1 MKSLKVCW
9 CYRQHRCISSLCLR
23 FSSPYIWLF
32 PGCALAGPAG
42 ISHVSLLHRRIDAYL
57 FLESV
62 FCVSGRISCCVFSC
76 FVKLVFE
83 KWYQIW
89 KCQFR
94 VLSISRLLRFK
105 AFVKL
110 VSNWFLA
117 ARAQVRRRPWI
128 RKPFYISRLVY
139 LHESTRRKRDS
150 TTISRK
156 TSKNKKTAF
165 AWHFDDCEIW
175 DHVRSIG
182 TVGIAGRWI
191 CRSAFLIPWAL
202 FRSWVRCNISYCDFY
217 FVQCHQ
223 DKFMFFWYSIHN
235 SWWKRKTKRQCRSS
249 LFIKVFGQTCSSIFL
264 RQSLR

>member
-23 FSSPYIWLF
+23 FSSPYIWLL

-42 ISHVSLLHRRIDAYL
+42 ISHVSFLHLRRIDAYRDRV
-57 FLESV
+57 SV
-62 FCVSGRISCCVFSC
+62 FRGEFRVVFFSC
-76 FVKLVFE
+76 FVNFVFCE
-83 KWYQIW
+83 
-89 KCQFR
+89 
-94 VLSISRLLRFK
+94 ISWLLRNL
-105 AFVKL
+105 AKL

-128 RKPFYISRLVY
+128 RKPFYISRQVD

-150 TTISRK
+150 TIISRK

-202 FRSWVRCNISYCDFY
+202 FRSWVRCNI
-217 FVQCHQ
+217 
-223 DKFMFFWYSIHN
+223 N
-235 SWWKRKTKRQCRSS
+235 
-249 LFIKVFGQTCSSIFL
+249 
-264 RQSLR
+264 